1 MDNRIK
7 KNLSSGR
14 ENRAVQDES
23 RDAPENQSALSE
35 ERRRMFRSEFLQEA
49 LPTPPAIP
57 GFHLCWFSSTNQYDP
72 IHKRMRLGYEPVKAD
87 ELPGFEHMKVKAGE
101 HVGFVAC
108 NEMLLFKIPEEI
120 YQEIMLEQHHYA
132 PLEEAEKIKIQQE
145 QLLDQRDSG
154 GRSLVQIEGSINTN
168 KPRGLPTF

>member
-1 MDNRIK
+1 
-7 KNLSSGR
+7 
-14 ENRAVQDES
+14 
-23 RDAPENQSALSE
+23 
-35 ERRRMFRSEFLQEA
+35 
-49 LPTPPAIP
+49 
-57 GFHLCWFSSTNQYDP
+57 
-72 IHKRMRLGYEPVKAD
+72 MRLGYEPVKAD
-87 ELPGFEHMKVKAGE
+87 DLPGFEHMKVKAGE

-154 GRSLVQIEGSINTN
+154 GKSLVKIEGSINTN